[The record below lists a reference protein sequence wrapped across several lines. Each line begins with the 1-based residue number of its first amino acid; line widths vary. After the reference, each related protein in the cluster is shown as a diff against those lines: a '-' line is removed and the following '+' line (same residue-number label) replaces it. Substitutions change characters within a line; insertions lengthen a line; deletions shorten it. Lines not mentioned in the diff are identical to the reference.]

1 MHMHSSASSADTI
14 FVFLIVFLFLLRIF
28 QTFPQMFW
36 FNLLFVAVITTKIMI
51 DNTDHAG
58 LAEVFLF
65 RALMWFSCRVC
76 VIFSECICARLCSWL
91 TCLCV
96 SHYFPTLWSRVSHR
110 HPSTSPSLSSPFL
123 FFPFLLL
130 SFSPSVS
137 LLSLFLTPLSVLLC
151 TCIQCFSPSCSRLS
165 SALLAGAH
173 VALGMSSETLGPH
186 LTCEGQ
192 TGPRPGKA
200 PVARSWEQTN
210 ERRPVGW
217 RKTCWNSGSNMLT
230 HS

>member
-1 MHMHSSASSADTI
+1 MHSSASSADTI

-36 FNLLFVAVITTKIMI
+36 FNLLSVAVITTKIMI

-130 SFSPSVS
+130 SFS
-137 LLSLFLTPLSVLLC
+137 LTPLSLSYPSFCSSLHLYSVLQPQLLPSQLC
-151 TCIQCFSPSCSRLS
+151 AFGWSPCCTWHVLWDPGATLDVWGPDRPPPREGPCGQKLR
-165 SALLAGAH
+165 ADEWEEACGLEKDLL
-173 VALGMSSETLGPH
+173 EF
-186 LTCEGQ
+186 
-192 TGPRPGKA
+192 
-200 PVARSWEQTN
+200 WE
-210 ERRPVGW
+210 
-217 RKTCWNSGSNMLT
+217 
-230 HS
+230 